1 MKRILLSAAAVLL
14 FAAACT
20 STEVTGVVD
29 GVDFSDGLQGV
40 RIGRYDSGLG
50 EGASEIVAWAAD
62 RNELYVVNAEN
73 VSVDVLDISN
83 PADPFMVRQI
93 DVSDLGAGAN
103 SVAYK
108 NGLVAVAVEAEAI
121 EANGLIAFY
130 NVDGVLEGTVEAG
143 VLPDMV
149 TFSPNG
155 RYVLVANEGEPS
167 DDYQTDPEG
176 SITIIDISNGVSSAT
191 ARTAGF
197 AAFNPRIDQL
207 RAAGVRI
214 FGPGASVAQ
223 DLEPEYIT
231 VTDDSSTAFVSLQE
245 NNAIAR
251 VDIASATVTSIF
263 PLGTKTY
270 NVTGNEIDASNR
282 DGGINIRT
290 WPVEGMYQP
299 DAIASFQ
306 LDGVTYLVT
315 ANEGDARD
323 YDGFSEEARGA
334 DLTLEESRFADIET
348 LLLDE
353 NLGRLVTTTASG
365 DRDGDGEFD
374 TFFSFGARSFSI
386 FAVQNSRLSLVG
398 DSGSQIARIQSE
410 LQPDGFNANDG
421 LLEEVDARSDD
432 KGAEPEAVVVGK
444 IGSSR
449 YAFVGL
455 ERSLG
460 GVMVFNIDDP
470 SAPIFETWLLS
481 NDGTGAPDADV
492 APEGL
497 VFIPAEESPTGSPLV
512 VASYEV
518 SGSVAIFALQ

>member
-14 FAAACT
+14 FAVACT
-20 STEVTGVVD
+20 TTETGGISD

-50 EGASEIVAWAAD
+50 EGASEIVAWAP
-62 RNELYVVNAEN
+62 ELNQLFVVNAEA

-83 PADPFMVRQI
+83 PAEPTLVRQI
-93 DVSDLGAGAN
+93 DVSGLGSGAN
-103 SVAYK
+103 SVAYS
-108 NGLVAVAVEAEAI
+108 NGLIAVAVEAEGIAD
-121 EANGLIAFY
+121 NGLIAFY
-130 NVDGVLEGTVEAG
+130 NVAGELDGTVEAG

-149 TFSPNG
+149 TFSPDG
-155 RYVLVANEGEPS
+155 RWVLVANEGEPS

-176 SITIIDISNGVSSAT
+176 SITVIDISNGAAAAT
-191 ARTAGF
+191 ARTADF
-197 AAFNPRIDQL
+197 RAFNPRIDQL

-214 FGPGASVAQ
+214 FGPGATVAQ

-231 VTDDSSTAFVSLQE
+231 VSDDSLTAFVSLQE

-251 VDIASATVTSIF
+251 IDIASATVTNIF
-263 PLGTKTY
+263 PLGTKSY
-270 NVTGNEIDASNR
+270 NVVGNEIDASNR

-290 WPVEGMYQP
+290 WPVEGMYMP

-306 LDGVTYLVT
+306 DGGVTYIVT

-323 YDGFSEEARGA
+323 YDGYSEEARGA
-334 DLTLEESRFADIET
+334 DLSLEESRFSDIET

-374 TFFSFGARSFSI
+374 TFLSFGARSFSI
-386 FAVQNSRLSLVG
+386 FAVQNTRLSLVG
-398 DSGSQIARIQSE
+398 DSGSQIARVQAAE
-410 LQPDGFNANDG
+410 QPEGFNANDG
-421 LLEEVDARSDD
+421 LLEEFDERSDD
-432 KGAEPEAVVVGK
+432 KGAEPEAVVVGM
-444 IGSSR
+444 IGDSR

-460 GVMVFNIDDP
+460 GVMVFNIDNP
-470 SAPIFETWLLS
+470 AEPVYQTWLLS
-481 NDGTGAPDADV
+481 NDGTGADDADI

-497 VFIPAEESPTGSPLV
+497 VFIPADESPTGSPLV
-512 VASYEV
+512 VASFEV
-518 SGSVAIFALQ
+518 SGSVSIFELR